1 MAYIVNETRTLT
13 TYKTMSII
21 YASHACRNPETAIEF
36 CFFRFLRPLFTSISN
51 PAVRAGDDQFDR
63 PALMENTQ
71 GSRRF
76 AVLLCAED
84 SEYMTERYGGYLD
97 VFVNLLGE
105 KGEVWDGYKVSA
117 GEFPSEEEVEGYDG
131 FVVTGSC
138 SDADGEEPWILRLVG
153 LLRRLHC
160 RRKKVLGVCFGHQ
173 VIPTHAFLPKRFCR
187 EVIVVRYALD
197 LVGWVFRTFNWLI
210 SDALGAFNVT
220 LFNGVVNVVSLK
232 STFSRAFDRRLYILL
247 GGSR

>member
-1 MAYIVNETRTLT
+1 MR
-13 TYKTMSII
+13 
-21 YASHACRNPETAIEF
+21 
-36 CFFRFLRPLFTSISN
+36 
-51 PAVRAGDDQFDR
+51 GDQFDR

-197 LVGWVFRTFNWLI
+197 LVGWVFRTFNWMI

-232 STFSRAFDRRLYILL
+232 STFSRAFDRRLYIFAWWTSLRHCVHVLIVLGFFLSLL
-247 GGSR
+247 SKLRLLPY